1 MPESRRASLAIAWA
15 GTLVF
20 AGSLLWFFYCYAI
33 RFDRLGAGPLTT
45 GGAARAAT
53 IDVALFTLFAAHH
66 SLLARSRAKAW
77 IQRSLPGDLERSAYV
92 WIASLLFIAV
102 CTWWQ
107 PLPGTLYT
115 LDGVAR
121 LLGWGIQLAGVA
133 ITIRTSR
140 MLDVLDL
147 SGVRQ
152 AQGGSRP
159 LRLPLKVT
167 GLYGLVRH
175 PLYFGWA
182 LMVFG
187 APDMTSTRALFAVV
201 STGYLALAIPWEE
214 RSLLQTFGREYA
226 DYQHDV
232 RWRLLP
238 WIY

>member
-1 MPESRRASLAIAWA
+1 MPESRQASLAIAWA

-20 AGSLLWFFYCYAI
+20 AGSLLWFFYCYAS
-33 RFDRLGAGPLTT
+33 RFDRLGPGPLTT
-45 GGAARAAT
+45 AGALRAAA

-77 IQRSLPGDLERSAYV
+77 IQQRLPADLERSAYV
-92 WIASLLFIAV
+92 WIASLLFVAV

-107 PLPGTLYT
+107 PLAGTLYT
-115 LDGVAR
+115 LDGAAR
-121 LLGWGIQLAGVA
+121 PVGWAVQLAGVA

-152 AQGGSRP
+152 AQGGRSPSRV
-159 LRLPLKVT
+159 PLKVT

-226 DYQHDV
+226 DYQRDV

>member
-15 GTLVF
+15 GAVVF
-20 AGSLLWFFYCYAI
+20 AASLLWFFYCYAI
-33 RFDRLGAGPLTT
+33 RFDRLEAGPLTT

-77 IQRSLPGDLERSAYV
+77 IQRRLPGELERSAYV

-121 LLGWGIQLAGVA
+121 LFGWGIQLAGVA

-152 AQGGSRP
+152 AQGSSRP

-214 RSLLQTFGREYA
+214 RSLLQTFGREYT

>member
-1 MPESRRASLAIAWA
+1 MPESSRASLAIAWA

-33 RFDRLGAGPLTT
+33 RFDQPGADLLTT
-45 GGAARAAT
+45 GGAARAAA
-53 IDVALFTLFAAHH
+53 IDVAIFTLFAAHH
-66 SLLARSRAKAW
+66 SLLARSSAKAW
-77 IQRSLPGDLERSAYV
+77 IQRLLPADLERSAYV

-115 LDGVAR
+115 LDGMAR
-121 LLGWGIQLAGVA
+121 LVGWAVQLAGVA
-133 ITIRTSR
+133 ITIRASR

-152 AQGGSRP
+152 AQGRSRQSP
-159 LRLPLKVT
+159 LALKVT

-187 APDMTSTRALFAVV
+187 APDMTATRALFAVV
-201 STGYLALAIPWEE
+201 STGYLAVAIPWEE

-226 DYQHDV
+226 DYQRDV